1 MGEFDLIRRHLTG
14 LGAPRADVAV
24 GVGDDGAVVRPP
36 PGRELVLTTD
46 LLLEGVHFLPGT
58 DPEALGWRALAV
70 SLSDLAAMGAEPA
83 WATLVLSLPAADEA
97 WLAAFARGLDA
108 CARAHG
114 VALVGGDTV
123 RGPLAAGAQLCGLV
137 PEGAALRRLGARPGD
152 VLCVTGTLGDA
163 AAGLALA
170 RGGLAG
176 LAPEHEAHLRARL
189 ERPAPRVAAGLAARG
204 LARAAIDVSDGLLA
218 DLGHLL
224 EADGLGA
231 RVETAALPRSEALS
245 AVPPARRLAWQL
257 GGGDD
262 YELLLAVAPSRL
274 AALEEA
280 VRATG
285 TPLTVIGRVEAEPGV
300 RCVDAAGRPVEPPAA
315 GWDHFARDGD
325 GA

>member
-14 LGAPRADVAV
+14 LGAARADVAV
-24 GVGDDGAVVRPP
+24 GVGDDAAVVRPP

-58 DPEALGWRALAV
+58 DPEALGWKALAV

-83 WATLVLSLPAADEA
+83 WATLALSLPRADEA

-114 VALVGGDTV
+114 VAVVGGDTV

-137 PEGAALRRLGARPGD
+137 PEGAALRRAGARPGD

-176 LAPEHEAHLRARL
+176 LAPEHEAFLRARL
-189 ERPAPRVAAGLAARG
+189 ERPAPRVAAGVAARG
-204 LARAAIDVSDGLLA
+204 MARAAIDVSDGLLA
-218 DLGHLL
+218 DLAHLL

-231 RVETAALPRSEALS
+231 RVEVAALPCSAAL
-245 AVPPARRLAWQL
+245 AAAPPARRLAWQL

-280 VRATG
+280 LRATG
-285 TPLTVIGRVEAEPGV
+285 TPLTAIGRVEAEPGI
-300 RCVDAAGRPVEPPAA
+300 RCVDAHGRPVEPPAA